1 MVWSSLNDK
10 FEMKMTKHYG
20 YCYGVSPGVLCGSHQ
35 CHPQLHK
42 LLPFGA
48 SLCSQICAADSCAAC
63 HAAALG
69 IIFSSFFGAIMWQV
83 LELLF

>member
-1 MVWSSLNDK
+1 MWEPPVPSSAAQA
-10 FEMKMTKHYG
+10 
-20 YCYGVSPGVLCGSHQ
+20 VAI
-35 CHPQLHK
+35 
-42 LLPFGA
+42 GA